1 MTDAEDGVEA
11 AATATAHEGLSTTE
25 AALRSDSWIP
35 VAGGV
40 AVGALLSACGGGGSA
55 SAVGP
60 SGPGLSGVDV
70 AAYTYTSATSDA
82 EAARFL
88 QHAQFSST
96 ESDIAAVRRG
106 TYASWLA
113 DQINAPIGQT
123 GWDWLEQRGYGR
135 NDKNR
140 FFFSDYPAD
149 YMVWKQLLSAPDAV
163 RQRMALALSEF
174 FVISINGSEFTWRS
188 HAVAHWWDTLVS
200 HAFGNFRQLLEAVT
214 LHPAMGWYL
223 NTKGNQKADE
233 NGRVPDENHAREV
246 MQLFTIGLYELN
258 PDGTE
263 KLDGSGDRI
272 ETYGQSDVTN
282 LARVFTGYDFD
293 VRAGER
299 ITVQVPAGEAPY
311 QVEGRQFAAR
321 PMVLDP
327 DLHSPEE
334 VRFLGATIPAG
345 TPGPEALKAAL
356 DTLFNHPNV
365 GPFFGR
371 QMIQRLVTSHP
382 SPAYVARVAAAFHD
396 NGSGVRGDLRAVWS
410 AVLLD
415 DEARGPA
422 GLSDPNFGKVRE
434 LMLRLVH
441 WARSFGA
448 TSKAGSWKVGNLS
461 SSEWSL
467 GQSPL
472 RAPSVFNYYRP
483 GFVPPGTPL
492 AARGV
497 TAPEFQTINE
507 TTVGSYINHMQ
518 GVIRDGIHVS
528 SPDAL
533 EAYASDGIWAPDIV
547 ATYTRQLQLVN
558 DPPALVDHLAL
569 LLCAGQLS
577 VATRQTIVTALQAI
591 QIDPKAPTEGRR
603 NRVGAAIFLIMAS
616 AEYLIQK

>member
-1 MTDAEDGVEA
+1 MIDAEDTVETVP
-11 AATATAHEGLSTTE
+11 TATADEGRSAGDE
-25 AALRSDSWIP
+25 APDAGAWVSAAGV
-35 VAGGV
+35 VA
-40 AVGALLSACGGGGSA
+40 AGALLSACGGGGTA
-55 SAVGP
+55 PAVGP

-70 AAYTYTSATSDA
+70 AAYTHTAATSDA

-96 ESDIAAVRRG
+96 EAEIAAVRRG

-113 DQINAPIGQT
+113 DQINTPIGQT

-135 NDKNR
+135 NDKNQ
-140 FFFSDYPAD
+140 FFFNDYPAD
-149 YMVWKQLLSAPDAV
+149 YMIWQQLMSAPDAM
-163 RQRMALALSEF
+163 RQRVALALSEF

-223 NTKGNQKADE
+223 NTKGNQKADD
-233 NGRVPDENHAREV
+233 NGRVPDENYAREV
-246 MQLFTIGLYELN
+246 MQLFTIGLYELH

-263 KLDGSGDRI
+263 KLDGKGDRI

-299 ITVQVPAGEAPY
+299 IRPIGADY
-311 QVEGRQFAAR
+311 DVESRHFAAR
-321 PMVLDP
+321 PMAFDP

-345 TPGPEALKAAL
+345 TPGPVALKAAL

-382 SPAYVARVAAAFHD
+382 SPAYVARVAAAFNN
-396 NGSGVRGDLRAVWS
+396 NGAGVRGDLRAVWA

-422 GLSDPNFGKVRE
+422 GLTDPNFGKVRE

-518 GVIRDGIHVS
+518 YVLQEGIYVS

-533 EAYASDGIWAPDIV
+533 EAYPANGSWEPDIV
-547 ATYTRQLQLVN
+547 SAYTRQLQLVN

-577 VATRQTIVTALQAI
+577 AATRQTIVTALQAVW
-591 QIDPKAPTEGRR
+591 IDPKAPAEGRR

>member
-1 MTDAEDGVEA
+1 MNIAEEAVDGATVEERA
-11 AATATAHEGLSTTE
+11 PVSP
-25 AALRSDSWIP
+25 ALAS
-35 VAGGV
+35 VVGVV
-40 AVGALLSACGGGGSA
+40 AVGALLSACGGGGDGA
-55 SAVGP
+55 SAPGSSAP
-60 SGPGLSGVDV
+60 AGSGLSGVNLGGHAHV
-70 AAYTYTSATSDA
+70 AATSDA

-88 QHAQFSST
+88 QQAQFSST
-96 ESDIAAVRRG
+96 ESEIAAVRRG
-106 TYASWLA
+106 TYADWLA
-113 DQINAPIGQT
+113 EQISQPAGVSA
-123 GWDWLEQRGYGR
+123 WDWLEARGYGR
-135 NDKNR
+135 NDSR
-140 FFFSDYPAD
+140 HFCFADYPAD
-149 YMVWKQLLSAPDAV
+149 YAIWHQLMTAPDAM

-188 HAVAHWWDTLVS
+188 HAVAHWWDTLVG

-214 LHPAMGWYL
+214 LHPTMGWYL
-223 NTKGNQKADE
+223 NTKGNQKADDS
-233 NGRVPDENHAREV
+233 GRVPDENYAREV

-263 KLDGSGDRI
+263 RRDANGQRI
-272 ETYGQSDVTN
+272 ETYKQSDVTN

-293 VRAGER
+293 ARPAERIVLAGETYR
-299 ITVQVPAGEAPY
+299 VD
-311 QVEGRQFAAR
+311 GRQFAAR
-321 PMVLDP
+321 PMVLAP
-327 DLHSPEE
+327 DLHSPEA
-334 VRFLGATIPAG
+334 VAFLTARIPEG
-345 TPGPEALKAAL
+345 TPGEQALKVAL

-382 SPAYVARVAAAFHD
+382 SPAYVARVAAAFNN
-396 NGSGVRGDLRAVWS
+396 NGSGVRGDLRAVWA

-441 WARSFGA
+441 WARTFGA
-448 TSKAGSWKVGNLS
+448 TSQAGSWKVGNLS

-507 TTVGSYINHMQ
+507 TTVGSYINFMQ
-518 GVIRDGIHVS
+518 HVLQAGIYVTA
-528 SPDAL
+528 PDVL
-533 EAYASDGIWAPDIV
+533 EAYPPNGAWVADIV
-547 ATYTRQLQLVN
+547 ASYARQQQLV
-558 DPPALVDHLAL
+558 DDLPALVNHLAL
-569 LLCAGQLS
+569 VLCAGQLS
-577 VATRQTIVTALQAI
+577 ATTRQTILTALQTIVPDDLA
-591 QIDPKAPTEGRR
+591 ERRR
-603 NRVGAAIFLIMAS
+603 NRIGAAIFLIMAS

>member
-1 MTDAEDGVEA
+1 MTGTEDTVEA
-11 AATATAHEGLSTTE
+11 
-25 AALRSDSWIP
+25 
-35 VAGGV
+35 V
-40 AVGALLSACGGGGSA
+40 AVQGSASPEAGASHPEAWVSAVGVVAAGALLSACGGGGTA
-55 SAVGP
+55 PAAGP

-70 AAYTYTSATSDA
+70 AAHTHTSATSDA

-88 QHAQFSST
+88 QQAQFSST
-96 ESDIAAVRRG
+96 ESEIAAVRRG

-113 DQINAPIGQT
+113 DQINTPIGQT

-135 NDKNR
+135 NDRNR

-149 YMVWKQLLSAPDAV
+149 YMLWKQLMSAPDAM

-200 HAFGNFRQLLEAVT
+200 HAFGNFRQLLEAVS

-233 NGRVPDENHAREV
+233 NGRVPDENYAREV

-258 PDGTE
+258 PDGSE
-263 KLDGSGDRI
+263 KRDGNGDRI
-272 ETYGQSDVTN
+272 ETYTQSDVTN

-293 VRAGER
+293 ARSGER
-299 ITVQVPAGEAPY
+299 ITVQVPAGETPY
-311 QVEGRQFAAR
+311 KVEGRQFAAR

-334 VRFLGATIPAG
+334 VQFLGTTIPAG
-345 TPGPEALKAAL
+345 TAGTLALQDAL
-356 DTLFNHPNV
+356 DTLFQHPNV

-382 SPAYVARVAAAFHD
+382 SPAYVARVAAAFND
-396 NGSGVRGDLRAVWS
+396 NGSGVRGDLRAVWA

-422 GLSDPNFGKVRE
+422 GLTDPNFGKVRE

-448 TSKAGSWKVGNLS
+448 TSQAGSWKVGNLS

-492 AARGV
+492 AARGA

-518 GVIRDGIHVS
+518 YVIQEGIYVS
-528 SPDAL
+528 SPEAL
-533 EAYASDGIWAPDIV
+533 EAYPENGSWEADIV
-547 ATYTRQLQLVN
+547 STYTRQLQLVN

-577 VATRQTIVTALQAI
+577 TPTRQTIVTALQSIAV
-591 QIDPKAPTEGRR
+591 DPKKPAEGRR

>member
-1 MTDAEDGVEA
+1 MTDAEDTVA
-11 AATATAHEGLSTTE
+11 AVPTATADEGRSAGDE
-25 AALRSDSWIP
+25 APDAGAWVSAAGV
-35 VAGGV
+35 VA
-40 AVGALLSACGGGGSA
+40 AGALLSACGGGGTA
-55 SAVGP
+55 PAVGP
-60 SGPGLSGVDV
+60 SGPGLSGVEV
-70 AAYTYTSATSDA
+70 AAYTHTAATSDA

-96 ESDIAAVRRG
+96 EAEIAAVRRG

-113 DQINAPIGQT
+113 DQINTPIGQT

-135 NDKNR
+135 NDKNQ
-140 FFFSDYPAD
+140 FFFNDYPAD
-149 YMVWKQLLSAPDAV
+149 YMIWQQLMSAPDAM
-163 RQRMALALSEF
+163 RQRVALALSEF

-223 NTKGNQKADE
+223 NTKGNQKADD
-233 NGRVPDENHAREV
+233 NGRVPDENYAREV
-246 MQLFTIGLYELN
+246 MQLFTIGLYELH

-263 KLDGSGDRI
+263 KLDGKGDRI

-299 ITVQVPAGEAPY
+299 IRPIGADY
-311 QVEGRQFAAR
+311 DVESRHFAAR
-321 PMVLDP
+321 PMAFDP

-345 TPGPEALKAAL
+345 APGPVALKAAL

-382 SPAYVARVAAAFHD
+382 SPAYVARVAAAFNN
-396 NGSGVRGDLRAVWS
+396 NGAGVRGDLRAVWA

-422 GLSDPNFGKVRE
+422 GLTDPNFGKVRE

-518 GVIRDGIHVS
+518 YVLQEGIYVS

-533 EAYASDGIWAPDIV
+533 EAYPTNGSWEPDIV
-547 ATYTRQLQLVN
+547 SAYTRQLQLVN

-577 VATRQTIVTALQAI
+577 AATRQTIVTALQAVW
-591 QIDPKAPTEGRR
+591 IDPKAPAEGRR